1 MSNDTEAVATTAPPL
16 YTHPT
21 LRTTTQEELA
31 GRLEAIRARRLVA
44 AIEFKSAEANRL
56 AREHATLGAK
66 WTALASKLSKHEY
79 AIREQIEKFEKE
91 LNQLIQLN
99 NQMATLEIDH

>member
-1 MSNDTEAVATTAPPL
+1 MSSDTEAVASSPL
-16 YTHPT
+16 YTHPIF
-21 LRTTTQEELA
+21 RTTAQEELA